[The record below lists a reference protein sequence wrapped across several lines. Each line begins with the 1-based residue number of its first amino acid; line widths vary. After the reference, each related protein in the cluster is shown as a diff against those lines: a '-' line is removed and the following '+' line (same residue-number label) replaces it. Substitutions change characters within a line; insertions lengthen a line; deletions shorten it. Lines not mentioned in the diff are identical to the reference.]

1 MSVGDTGK
9 CFYSLAQKI
18 HGFLRGR
25 LSIPIGISEE
35 KIGNLQKLNPA
46 RSRDELLKEY
56 DCQRIQT
63 IIGIL
68 VIFCVLVLLA
78 MLSQHTSGLFR
89 EGRVLL
95 RGEPGAGTESVT
107 LQVAGAGEKKEI
119 TLEIPERQ
127 YRPEEEKAKFA
138 QAREYILKHFLGE
151 NESDEKVTKALN
163 LVSQIPDS
171 SIKVSWKLD
180 RDGYVR
186 EDGSINNGS
195 LKEKQ
200 QIELTAVLSYL
211 EQKEKIPI
219 SCVIMP
225 KEKTVREKFWE
236 DWEAAMEESRL
247 QSVQEN
253 QWILPED
260 VEGEKVSY
268 RETKKSRWHIVL
280 LIGIIL
286 CLFVPFFM
294 DCQTEQRLQ
303 RRKRQLQREYPEM
316 IERFILLIGAGMTV
330 RGAWYRITDD
340 YEKKREAHGM
350 EFNYLYEE
358 MLITR
363 YEMENGRDEVTA
375 YSAFGRRISLL
386 QYMKFSTLLCQN
398 LKKGTDDL
406 LKRMDMEV
414 ADALRERREL
424 AKQLGEEA
432 GTKLLLPMMLMLGVV
447 FALILL
453 AAFQQM

>member
-1 MSVGDTGK
+1 
-9 CFYSLAQKI
+9 
-18 HGFLRGR
+18 
-25 LSIPIGISEE
+25 
-35 KIGNLQKLNPA
+35 
-46 RSRDELLKEY
+46 
-56 DCQRIQT
+56 
-63 IIGIL
+63 
-68 VIFCVLVLLA
+68 
-78 MLSQHTSGLFR
+78 
-89 EGRVLL
+89 
-95 RGEPGAGTESVT
+95 
-107 LQVAGAGEKKEI
+107 
-119 TLEIPERQ
+119 
-127 YRPEEEKAKFA
+127 
-138 QAREYILKHFLGE
+138 
-151 NESDEKVTKALN
+151 
-163 LVSQIPDS
+163 
-171 SIKVSWKLD
+171 
-180 RDGYVR
+180 
-186 EDGSINNGS
+186 
-195 LKEKQ
+195 
-200 QIELTAVLSYL
+200 
-211 EQKEKIPI
+211 
-219 SCVIMP
+219 
-225 KEKTVREKFWE
+225 
-236 DWEAAMEESRL
+236 
-247 QSVQEN
+247 
-253 QWILPED
+253 
-260 VEGEKVSY
+260 
-268 RETKKSRWHIVL
+268 
-280 LIGIIL
+280 
-286 CLFVPFFM
+286 
-294 DCQTEQRLQ
+294 
-303 RRKRQLQREYPEM
+303 M